1 MTRNVST
8 ALLFWIC
15 LLLATPVWGEED
27 PLLAE
32 MMERFNALTNYTTLL
47 DSEGWDGRNRIM
59 YTYKKPGF
67 IRMDFIRPYKGALLI
82 YNPIENKVTLRPFS
96 IRLFTFYLAPDNR
109 FITDSKGH
117 TVNHSDIGSLI
128 RSVEQCAH
136 EGTVTPLPTETLE
149 GLSCPRLL
157 VQSTRVTYFLWIH
170 PRLRLPIKVVKFF
183 SDGEKETVFLHNLTV
198 DVPLDDTFF
207 TP

>member
-67 IRMDFIRPYKGALLI
+67 IRMDFIQPHKGTLLI
-82 YNPIENKVTLRPFS
+82 YNPITNKVTVRPFS
-96 IRLFTFYLAPDNR
+96 TWFFTFTLDPGNCL
-109 FITDSKGH
+109 ITDSKGH
-117 TVNHSDIGSLI
+117 TVDQSDIGALI
-128 RSVEQCAH
+128 RSVLLCAR
-136 EGTVTPLPTETLE
+136 EGSVTPLPPETLE
-149 GLSCPRLL
+149 GLACPRLR
-157 VQSTRVTYFLWIH
+157 VESTMITYILWIH
-170 PRLRLPIKVVKFF
+170 PELRLPIKVVKLF
-183 SDGEKETVFLHNLTV
+183 SEREKEIVFLRNLIV
-198 DVPLDDTFF
+198 DASLDDTLFN
-207 TP
+207 P